1 MKGLMSY
8 YAIHLFDIVAKW
20 LVQSPHSMN
29 VMGSNAGQG
38 RAFQRGFPPGLLVF
52 PFIKKISKG
61 FIRHSFF
68 YLTFPKLQW

>member
-38 RAFQRGFPPGLLVF
+38 RAFQRGFPPGLLIF
-52 PFIKKISKG
+52 PFIKKEFKRINSPVF
-61 FIRHSFF
+61 FI
-68 YLTFPKLQW
+68 